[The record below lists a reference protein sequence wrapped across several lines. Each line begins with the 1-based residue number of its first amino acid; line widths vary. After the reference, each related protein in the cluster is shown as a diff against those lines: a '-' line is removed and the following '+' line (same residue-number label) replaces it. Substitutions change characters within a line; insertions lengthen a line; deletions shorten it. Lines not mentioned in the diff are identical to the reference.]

1 MEGIL
6 SHFNAKT
13 LKNKQITSDILTQL
27 LKETNKIFCLDG
39 DLHNRSL
46 DYLENTIKK
55 EYKYYKNEYK
65 PLKKKIQFTRDLQYF
80 NDEMTKKLKEN
91 KKIVFP
97 CMLCNPTQEYKKKYT
112 DLNYKVI
119 CHNGIEK
126 NNDVLKDYK
135 NEWSKCDILLYSPT
149 IEAGVDYDKE
159 YFNCCMGYMSNNST
173 SARAFSQ
180 MLHRVRNFKDEEVLI
195 YIGDLTYSENTIL
208 YFPDCLEQ
216 DLLEN
221 YDTKK
226 GLGNIQKYNKCEA
239 LNTKHY
245 LLNDF
250 INIIERKGY
259 EWEILKDKQKKTV
272 KYDYINRMEGIT
284 NAEILKEY
292 QYNNLIEKQKKEN

>member
-1 MEGIL
+1 
-6 SHFNAKT
+6 
-13 LKNKQITSDILTQL
+13 L

-80 NDEMTKKLKEN
+80 NHEMTKKLKEN
-91 KKIVFP
+91 KKIIFP
-97 CMLCNPTQEYKKKYT
+97 CMLCNPTQEYKKNYS

-159 YFNCCMGYMSNNST
+159 YFNCCMGYMSYNST

-180 MLHRVRNFKDEEVLI
+180 MLHRVRNLKDENPERDLELPKAAGAILI
-195 YIGDLTYSENTIL
+195 YIGDLYYSENTIL
-208 YFPDCLEQ
+208 
-216 DLLEN
+216 
-221 YDTKK
+221 
-226 GLGNIQKYNKCEA
+226 
-239 LNTKHY
+239 
-245 LLNDF
+245 
-250 INIIERKGY
+250 
-259 EWEILKDKQKKTV
+259 
-272 KYDYINRMEGIT
+272 
-284 NAEILKEY
+284 
-292 QYNNLIEKQKKEN
+292 